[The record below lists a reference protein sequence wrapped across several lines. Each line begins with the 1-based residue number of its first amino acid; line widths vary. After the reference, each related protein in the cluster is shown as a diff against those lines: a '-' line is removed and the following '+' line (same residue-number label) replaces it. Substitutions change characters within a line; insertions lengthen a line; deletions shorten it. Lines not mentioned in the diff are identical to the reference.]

1 MDYFRDYVNP
11 TTGIPRVG
19 EYILRKDFLNSPSIG
34 DIAMAGGSN
43 IVGVSAEYIATP
55 RGVLRLSPDINGMWG
70 NFVNA
75 RNNPGV
81 LFRSTRIDALRNAGA
96 TVEFIGQNRQW
107 TSPRG
112 YTERVTGVS
121 QEIRNAYSG
130 NTQRIF
136 NDALD
141 RRAMGN
147 PNLEFLPEVVE
158 PSLLRSG
165 RNIGTGPGGNNGPM
179 SSKPGYPNLQ
189 QIQQE
194 SIPKHQPRIQSQP
207 QYQTQPTRGKS
218 PSRAFSIEDSL
229 PITKTDR
236 YSSYRMSN
244 GIMNMPAAASAI
256 SQANAQ
262 SGMSLQMQSQ
272 NQGQRQGQP
281 SKIDYA
287 RVFDI
292 KSDMMR
298 VQDQT
303 RDIELVRA
311 FRMGSDTAR
320 VQKSGSDSLT
330 MPYVS
335 YKSGQASNVI
345 QEQRTQPMQKITPV
359 QITDQQIRPLTR
371 QELVPP
377 PPLPIIPILPGL
389 PTFTP
394 TIPGP
399 GSPRRFKKF
408 TEYMSFGGLGWLG
421 SGKMSVGTNTRRIQ
435 KLKSKRKK

>member
-1 MDYFRDYVNP
+1 
-11 TTGIPRVG
+11 
-19 EYILRKDFLNSPSIG
+19 
-34 DIAMAGGSN
+34 
-43 IVGVSAEYIATP
+43 
-55 RGVLRLSPDINGMWG
+55 
-70 NFVNA
+70 
-75 RNNPGV
+75 
-81 LFRSTRIDALRNAGA
+81 
-96 TVEFIGQNRQW
+96 
-107 TSPRG
+107 
-112 YTERVTGVS
+112 
-121 QEIRNAYSG
+121 
-130 NTQRIF
+130 
-136 NDALD
+136 
-141 RRAMGN
+141 
-147 PNLEFLPEVVE
+147 
-158 PSLLRSG
+158 
-165 RNIGTGPGGNNGPM
+165 
-179 SSKPGYPNLQ
+179 
-189 QIQQE
+189 
-194 SIPKHQPRIQSQP
+194 
-207 QYQTQPTRGKS
+207 
-218 PSRAFSIEDSL
+218 
-229 PITKTDR
+229 
-236 YSSYRMSN
+236 
-244 GIMNMPAAASAI
+244 MNMPAAASAI

-421 SGKMSVGTNTRRIQ
+421 SGKMSVGTNARRIQ